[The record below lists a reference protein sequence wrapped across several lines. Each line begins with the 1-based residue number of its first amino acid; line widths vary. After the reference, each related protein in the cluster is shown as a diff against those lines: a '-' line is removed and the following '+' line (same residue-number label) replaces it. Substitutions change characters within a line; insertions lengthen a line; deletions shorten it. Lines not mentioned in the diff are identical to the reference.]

1 MVHIPV
7 FIQGN
12 YVVDLVLQENRK
24 FIGVEFKPMFLQNH
38 TSDDMFVVQQSLTNI
53 YKDQFIGDQSIN
65 YELSA

>member
-24 FIGVEFKPMFLQNH
+24 FVGIEFKPMFADYH
-38 TSDDMFVVQQSLTNI
+38 TSDEMFTIQQSLITL
-53 YKDQFIGDQSIN
+53 YRDKFVGDQSVN